1 MIPSRES
8 FSKMTPLYP
17 FVFKPIFKER
27 VWGGRAIERLYG
39 IKLPADVPIGES
51 WEISDRP
58 GDASVIANGPLA
70 GKDLR
75 WLMEH
80 HERELLGN
88 AKSANGRF
96 PLLIKILDAQEKL
109 SLQVHPPAHK
119 AAELKG
125 EPKTEAW
132 YIADAAPGA
141 ELYVGLKQGVK
152 RAEFEAKI
160 KTGAVAECFH
170 RVPVK
175 AGDTMFLPS
184 GRVHAIGAGL
194 VIFEIQQNSD
204 TTYRVFDWNR
214 VGLDGKPRDLHVE
227 QSLASID
234 FEDFEPEL
242 VAGKITGNKVLKARR
257 LVCDP
262 LFEIEEIHTEEGVE
276 IIPTLDEPR
285 IVAAVKG
292 KLSISGNSMDVSLL
306 PGEFCLVPAG
316 LKSGSVRAEAG
327 SVFLMVTAG

>member
-1 MIPSRES
+1 M
-8 FSKMTPLYP
+8 LYP
-17 FVFKPIFKER
+17 LTFQPIFKER
-27 VWGGRAIERLYG
+27 VWGGRSLERLY
-39 IKLPADVPIGES
+39 KKALPPKVPIGES

-70 GKDLR
+70 GKDLH

-80 HERELLGN
+80 HGRKLLGD
-88 AKSANGRF
+88 AKPANGRF
-96 PLLIKILDAQEKL
+96 PLLIKILDAEEKL
-109 SLQVHPPAHK
+109 SLQVHPPSHK
-119 AAELKG
+119 AAELRG

-132 YIADAAPGA
+132 YIAHAAPGA
-141 ELYVGLKQGVK
+141 ELYVGLKRGVT
-152 RAEFEAKI
+152 RARFEQRIA
-160 KTGAVAECFH
+160 TGDVEECFH

-214 VGLDGKPRDLHVE
+214 VGLDGKPRELHVE

-234 FEDFEPEL
+234 FNDFEPAL
-242 VAGKITGNKVLKARR
+242 VPDEFSEKNNIKRRR
-257 LVCDP
+257 LAMNP
-262 LFEIEEIHTEEGVE
+262 LFEIGEFRSAAESSVTIASGR
-276 IIPTLDEPR
+276 PR

-292 KLSISGNSMDVSLL
+292 NLVVRDGSMDVPLA
-306 PGEFCLVPAG
+306 PGEFCLVPAS
-316 LKSGSVRAEAG
+316 LDDTSLTAKTEAT
-327 SVFLMVTAG
+327 FLLATAG

>member
-1 MIPSRES
+1 M
-8 FSKMTPLYP
+8 LYP
-17 FVFKPIFKER
+17 FTFKPIFKER
-27 VWGGRAIERLYG
+27 VWGGRAIEQLY
-39 IKLPADVPIGES
+39 KKPLPAKVPIGES

-75 WLMEH
+75 WLMQH
-80 HERELLGN
+80 HERELLGD
-88 AKSANGRF
+88 AKPAGGRF

-109 SLQVHPPAHK
+109 SLQVHPPASK

-141 ELYVGLKQGVK
+141 ELYVGLKRGVT
-152 RAEFEAKI
+152 RGEFERKI
-160 KTGAVAECFH
+160 QTGEVAECFH

-184 GRVHAIGAGL
+184 GRVHAIGSGL

-214 VGLDGKPRDLHVE
+214 VGLDGKPRELHVGE
-227 QSLASID
+227 SLASID
-234 FEDFEPEL
+234 FNDFEPGL
-242 VAGKITGNKVLKARR
+242 VAGKFVENGKVAHRS
-257 LVCDP
+257 LVDDA
-262 LFEIEEIHTEEGVE
+262 LFHIEEFRMKAGNSF
-276 IIPTLDEPR
+276 TLDANKPR
-285 IVAAVKG
+285 IVALVKG
-292 KLSISGNSMDVSLL
+292 KISVEGNSVTAPLA
-306 PGEFCLVPAG
+306 PGEFCLVPAEV
-316 LKSGSVRAEAG
+316 KSASVRAEEE
-327 SVFLMVTAG
+327 SVFLVSVAN